1 MPVYNQTPIQGHLQ
15 MHLAGNQYVGDTVNS
30 DLRQMMLT
38 FDTNFWGSI
47 RVLQAALPLMPT
59 SGTSCYTILAPCSMP
74 KAPLPLEGC
83 PVFTS

>member
-1 MPVYNQTPIQGHLQ
+1 MWQVYESLQTCGVGA
-15 MHLAGNQYVGDTVNS
+15 AGNQFVGDTVNS

-59 SGTSCYTILAPCSMP
+59 SGTASVSFST
-74 KAPLPLEGC
+74 
-83 PVFTS
+83 V